1 MFINTQI
8 RQRYGDK
15 DMSKILLVEDSE
27 DSYNLIRRAISPELE
42 IEWKCTYFEASSAIQ
57 SNFYDLIILDV
68 LLPDGNGLDLAN
80 SIQSQPHLKLSPIIF
95 ISTKDSVNDIVTGFT
110 VGADDYITKPF
121 NIMELK
127 ARINSKLK
135 KMELLSGSRKKLNL
149 GPINVNLTSHSVYLK
164 ENQEEQKLDLT
175 PIEYKILT
183 YLLSQPGQVFSRSEI
198 LDKIWGKN
206 IYVYPRSVDTHV
218 SKLRKK
224 LGTHSD
230 LIESVHGSGYKIKE
244 V

>member
-1 MFINTQI
+1 
-8 RQRYGDK
+8 
-15 DMSKILLVEDSE
+15 MSKILLVEDSE
-27 DSYNLIRRAISPELE
+27 DSYNLIRRAISPEIE
-42 IEWKCTYFEASSAIQ
+42 IDWKASYFEASNAIVN
-57 SNFYDLIILDV
+57 SKYDLILLDV

-80 SIQSQPHLKLSPIIF
+80 SIQSLPHLCLTPIIF
-95 ISTKDSVNDIVTGFT
+95 ISTKDTVNDIVIGFSS
-110 VGADDYITKPF
+110 GADDYITKPF

-135 KMELLSGSRKKLNL
+135 KMELLNGSKKKIKL
-149 GPINVNLTSHSVYLK
+149 GPLNVNLTSHSVFIK
-164 ENQEEQKLDLT
+164 QNQDEEKLDLT

-198 LDKIWGKN
+198 LDKIWGHN
-206 IYVYPRSVDTHV
+206 VYVYPRSVDTHV

-224 LGTHSD
+224 LGYYSD

-244 V
+244 SG

>member
-1 MFINTQI
+1 
-8 RQRYGDK
+8 
-15 DMSKILLVEDSE
+15 MSMAKILLVEDSE
-27 DSYNLIRRAISPELE
+27 DSFNLIQRAISPE
-42 IEWKCTYFEASSAIQ
+42 IDIDWKCTYFEASSSIQ
-57 SNFYDLIILDV
+57 KNSYDLILLDV

-80 SIQSQPHLKLSPIIF
+80 SIQSQPHLKLTPIIF
-95 ISTKDSVNDIVTGFT
+95 ISTKDTVNDIVTAFT

-135 KMELLSGSRKKLNL
+135 KMELVSGSRKKINL
-149 GPINVNLTSHSVYLK
+149 GPLNVNLTSHSVYLK
-164 ENQEEQKLDLT
+164 QNQQEEKLDLT

-183 YLLSQPGQVFSRSEI
+183 YLLSEPGQVFSRSEI

-206 IYVYPRSVDTHV
+206 VYVYPRSVDTHV

-224 LGTHSD
+224 LGDYSD

-244 V
+244 G